1 MRRNFIRLSAGGL
14 FLLWCAQGQAQ
25 NLVVNTGFATD
36 LSSWTDFGSALP
48 ADGTRVWNADDVNAI
63 ASSGSAQ
70 FTVQTAASQ
79 IGLVQCL
86 PAIGEQTYEYY
97 ARVKFL
103 AGQTDAAARAVM
115 EIAFFASADCT
126 ADSSG
131 GQGLGAVVGTAYP
144 LSDTIWRG
152 IPTNAG
158 PAIEGSALAPAA
170 TSSAQVRI
178 FVEQLTGSEPHSVRF
193 DQVVF
198 HNASGV
204 PVTLMHF
211 DVE

>member
-1 MRRNFIRLSAGGL
+1 M
-14 FLLWCAQGQAQ
+14 LWCAQGQAQ

-48 ADGTRVWNADDVNAI
+48 ADGARAWNADDVDAI
-63 ASSGSAQ
+63 PSSGSAQ
-70 FTVQTAASQ
+70 FTVQTAGAQ
-79 IGLVQCL
+79 IGLAQCL
-86 PAIGEQTYEYY
+86 PAVGEQTYEYY

-103 AGQTDAAARAVM
+103 AGQSSGAARAVM
-115 EIAFFASADCT
+115 EIAFFPSADCT
-126 ADSSG
+126 ADSNG
-131 GQGLGAVVGTAYP
+131 GQGLGVVVGTAYP

-152 IPTNAG
+152 IPTNAA
-158 PAIEGSALAPAA
+158 PNIEGSALAPAA
-170 TSSAQVRI
+170 TGSAQVRI
-178 FVEQLTGSEPHSVRF
+178 FVEQLAGSETHSVRF

-198 HNASGV
+198 HNASSV